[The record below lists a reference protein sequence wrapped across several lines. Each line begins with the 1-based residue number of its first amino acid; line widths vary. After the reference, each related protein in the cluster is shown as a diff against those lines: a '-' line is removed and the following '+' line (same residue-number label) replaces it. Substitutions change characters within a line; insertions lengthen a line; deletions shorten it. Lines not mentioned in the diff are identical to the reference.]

1 MEQTRTVT
9 RIAGNNV
16 GAKLKNVWFYI
27 PIIFQVIISAIVGT
41 GTKVESLQTWPA
53 VWDMIIAYLSNPF
66 LLSLLLIQIYGQLKS
81 FDTKGPW
88 RDNDLTN
95 SKIAPTHP
103 DIKVFKA
110 GESVVDDNTVILADN
125 VDGEAIEEVVE
136 HEETII
142 NNDAT
147 EKEVYTGSVQEKY
160 NPDLAGPEVYANDK
174 KR

>member
-1 MEQTRTVT
+1 MEQTRTAT
-9 RIAGNNV
+9 KIAGNNV
-16 GAKLKNVWFYI
+16 EAKLKNVWFYI
-27 PIIFQVIISAIVGT
+27 PIVFQIIISAIVGT

-88 RDNDLTN
+88 RDNELTN

-103 DIKVFKA
+103 DIKVVKA
-110 GESVVDDNTVILADN
+110 GETVVDDDTVILADN
-125 VDGEAIEEVVE
+125 VDGEAVEDVVE
-136 HEETII
+136 NEKTIVDDDVNDKKTYSNSIQEE
-142 NNDAT
+142 
-147 EKEVYTGSVQEKY
+147 Y